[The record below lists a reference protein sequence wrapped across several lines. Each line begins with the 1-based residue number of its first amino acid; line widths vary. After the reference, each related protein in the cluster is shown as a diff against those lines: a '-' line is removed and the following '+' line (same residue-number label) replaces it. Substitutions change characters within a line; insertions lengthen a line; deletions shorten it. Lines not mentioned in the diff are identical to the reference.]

1 MNNLPDCVLLRLKQI
16 IGDLRSRQSSPIPIS
31 KSAWWAGVKSG
42 RFPKPS
48 GALGSN
54 TSTWTVGDIRKLS
67 RNLKAEGG
75 EHKKAGAGPW
85 PDDEVD
91 QRTA

>member
-1 MNNLPDCVLLRLKQI
+1 MNNLPDWVLLRLKQI
-16 IGDLRSRQSSPIPIS
+16 IGDLPIPPIIPNPN
-31 KSAWWAGVKSG
+31 KQIGLWAGVKSG

-67 RNLKAEGG
+67 RSLKAEGG
-75 EHKKAGAGPW
+75 EHRKAGAGPW
-85 PDDEVD
+85 PDGEVD
-91 QRTA
+91 QCTA

>member
-1 MNNLPDCVLLRLKQI
+1 MNNLPDWALLRLKQI
-16 IGDLRSRQSSPIPIS
+16 IGDPKADPPIPPIIPIS

-48 GALGSN
+48 KALGPN

-67 RNLKAEGG
+67 RSLKAEGG
-75 EHKKAGAGPW
+75 E
-85 PDDEVD
+85 
-91 QRTA
+91 R